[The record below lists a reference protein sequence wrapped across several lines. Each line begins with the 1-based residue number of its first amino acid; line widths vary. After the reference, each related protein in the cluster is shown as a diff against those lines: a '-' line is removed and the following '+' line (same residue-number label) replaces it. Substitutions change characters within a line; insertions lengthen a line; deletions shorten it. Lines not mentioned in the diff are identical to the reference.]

1 MKWVNLWTH
10 RPYSPFLMQ
19 LVTDATVNAGGF
31 PKLFPASGLTVGGNY
46 WKNGTQNYFY
56 PEGELDA
63 TVDSLAKK
71 TVEDPEFLYVFLKTC
86 YEKSLVL
93 NDFTEKAVGSDLKS
107 EPSEAL
113 VSRLDEFGLLFEDM
127 YAYATALPLLGYRH
141 ENPLTERMNDLLSR
155 KTRERGEASKF
166 GDYSLVLM
174 RPLKRLQTQDQE
186 LAVLKLA
193 AAAADEKVRERGE
206 LQKAFGGELEAIR
219 EKYSWLS
226 FDFCDTV
233 PWDSDYYANL
243 VAEKTLLGGEG
254 IEREKRFLENYEKN
268 AETGF
273 EEVKAKLGL
282 TPDEAAVFEV
292 VRDIGYY
299 KWARE
304 QVFQQATFRLK
315 RVQDELGGRIGMP
328 STLESKYLLSS
339 EWREALADPGVF
351 VRKAKLR
358 TKNCLMLV
366 SRDAGARVVEGAA
379 AESEYAAMVFAG
391 DEVASGVKEWRGT
404 PASPG
409 KGRGRVSVVNVLA
422 DAPKMRQG
430 DVLVSVATTPDLVPA
445 MKKAVAIVT
454 SEGGVTC
461 HAAIVSRELG
471 VPCVVGVRNIHKMLR
486 DGDEVEVD
494 ASNGVVKLIS

>member
-1 MKWVNLWTH
+1 
-10 RPYSPFLMQ
+10 MQ

-141 ENPLTERMNDLLSR
+141 ENPLTERMNDLLFK
-155 KTRERGEASKF
+155 KTQARGETGKF
-166 GDYSLVLM
+166 GDYFMVLM

-193 AAAADEKVRERGE
+193 AAAAKEGVKNSGE
-206 LQKAFGGELEAIR
+206 LQAVFGGELESLR
-219 EKYSWLS
+219 GKYSWLS

-233 PWDSDYYANL
+233 PWNLDYYANL
-243 VAEKTLLGGEG
+243 VVEKTLLGVEG

-268 AETGF
+268 AAAGF
-273 EEVKAKLGL
+273 EEVKTKLGL

-315 RVQDELGGRIGMP
+315 RVQDELGSRLKLQ

-339 EWREALADPGVF
+339 EWRAALSNPSDF
-351 VRKAKLR
+351 VRKAVLR
-358 TKNCLMLV
+358 TKSCLMLV
-366 SRDAGARVVEGAA
+366 SRDAGVRIVEGAA

-391 DEVASGVKEWRGT
+391 EEVASGVKEWKGT

-461 HAAIVSRELG
+461 HAAIVSRELD
-471 VPCVVGVRNIHKMLR
+471 VPCVVGVRNIHKMLH
-486 DGDEVEVD
+486 DGEEVEVD
-494 ASNGVVKLIS
+494 ATAGIVKKVSN